1 MSDLDLL
8 KFLIM
13 ESKYPYFSDTELQ
26 SFLTLNS
33 NNVYR
38 TAAQLCL
45 MKKDNEK
52 SIKVGPIS
60 IENPD
65 PSYWEDLADQYGE
78 MADSQDDSGNSG
90 AIGHFKTYM
99 TRADEV

>member
-13 ESKYPYFSDTELQ
+13 EAKYPYFSDDQLE
-26 SFLTLNS
+26 SFLALN
-33 NNVYR
+33 NGKVYR

-45 MKKDNEK
+45 MKKDSEK
-52 SIKVGPIS
+52 SITVGPIT
-60 IENPD
+60 IQNAD
-65 PSYWEDLADQYGE
+65 PEYWEDLADQYGE
-78 MADSQDDSGNSG
+78 IADSPDDSDGSG
-90 AIGHFKTYM
+90 TSGHFRTYM